1 MIDTILR
8 VSREIMRV
16 EGVAALN
23 LHEVARRVGMSTP
36 SLYNY
41 FASKMAIYEAIFLR
55 GMRAYRKSVERI
67 LAEHAAS
74 AQGRLA
80 AMNNFLSFAQENP
93 ELFHL
98 LFERPVPGFEPSRAG
113 LDEIDKLIA
122 ISDEIVDEQVAAGE
136 LHPDISPD
144 QARDLFVAVMH
155 GITAMHMANEP
166 DLPPGEGRFGS
177 LIDLA
182 AAAVELLFRHGPD
195 VEGEVYP
202 D

>member
-8 VSREIMRV
+8 VSREIMRA

-41 FASKMAIYEAIFLR
+41 FASKMAIYEAIFQR

-67 LAEHAAS
+67 RAEHAAS
-74 AQGRLA
+74 SQGRMA

-136 LHPDISPD
+136 IHPDISPD

-182 AAAVELLFRHGPD
+182 AAAVELLYRHGPN
-195 VEGEVYP
+195 VEGEVHP
-202 D
+202 E